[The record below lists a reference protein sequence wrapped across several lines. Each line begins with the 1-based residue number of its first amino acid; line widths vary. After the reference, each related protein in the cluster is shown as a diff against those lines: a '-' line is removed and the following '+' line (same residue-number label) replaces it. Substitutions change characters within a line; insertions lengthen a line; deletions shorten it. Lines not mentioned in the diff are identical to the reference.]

1 MSDIKVNKSSID
13 STVSSLDSAITDLK
27 SKIDSLSS
35 SLESVPA
42 HTTFT
47 DIKSKASS
55 IVNSL
60 DNISTDYDT
69 VNQII
74 ENYVETLKKI
84 DSEEL
89 DDANVPE
96 VDESSYNSTDLG
108 DNLNLGENSDDTSYN
123 ADNAPISDGDKVV
136 YSVGEQK
143 YSVKSG
149 DTLSSIASKYGCT
162 VDELVKY
169 NNISNPNVIS
179 VGQEIKIP
187 NSNNNTS
194 NTSTTVVSNDSTS
207 YTTTSNS
214 SNNTSGNNGGN
225 SGNNTTPK
233 GNYDDNAVVQTKS
246 EVGDGTRFDLPSGL
260 GSTFTYMGWQ
270 CITSPSSAQYKL
282 REDAGMNFNSDG
294 IGIINGRY
302 VIACTTTYGKVGD
315 YLDVVQSD
323 GTVIPCIIGDIKSS
337 GDSGCN
343 KWGHNNG
350 QNVIEFVVDKN
361 TWYSS
366 SKGGSASSMH
376 ANPGSSSFMPELGG
390 KTITSIVNVGSY
402 YS

>member
-27 SKIDSLSS
+27 SKIDSLST
-35 SLESVPA
+35 SLEGVPS

-47 DIKSKASS
+47 GIKSTASS
-55 IVNSL
+55 IASSL

-84 DSEEL
+84 DAEEL
-89 DDANVPE
+89 DDAEVP
-96 VDESSYNSTDLG
+96 VVNDSSSKNIDLG
-108 DNLNLGENSDDTSYN
+108 SDLNMDTNEGTNYD
-123 ADNAPISDGDKVV
+123 ADNAPISDGNKVV

-143 YSVKSG
+143 YTVQAG
-149 DTLSSIASKYGCT
+149 DNLSAIANKYGCT
-162 VDELVKY
+162 VDELVRY
-169 NNISNPNVIS
+169 NNISDPNVIS

-187 NSNNNTS
+187 NGNNSSS
-194 NTSTTVVSNDSTS
+194 NTSTTVVPSSSTS
-207 YTTTSNS
+207 YSAPSGN
-214 SNNTSGNNGGN
+214 SGNNGG
-225 SGNNTTPK
+225 SGSSTKAPT
-233 GNYDDNAVVQTKS
+233 GNYDSNAVVETKS
-246 EVGDGTRFDLPSGL
+246 EVGDGTRFDIPSGL
-260 GSTFTYMGWQ
+260 GGTFTYMGWQ

-294 IGIINGRY
+294 FGVINGRY

-323 GTVIPCIIGDIKSS
+323 GTVIPCIIGDIKSPN
-337 GDSGCN
+337 DAGCN
-343 KWGHNNG
+343 KWGHMNG

-361 TWYSS
+361 TWYAQG
-366 SKGGSASSMH
+366 KGGQASGMH
-376 ANPGSSSFMPELGG
+376 ANPGTGSCMPELGG
-390 KTITSIVNVGSY
+390 KTITSIVNVGNY
-402 YS
+402 YN